1 MTNRQIQRFC
11 EKIDSMSGLE
21 LLNLRQILNDKIDEV
36 SALDENFMLHDYVD
50 SYFYYVHYE
59 DGSSHLHVKGKDA
72 YDTFMRSETAV
83 KIVRKTKNLFP
94 TFEEIMRKESN
105 GKRKEKGL
113 RCELH

>member
-1 MTNRQIQRFC
+1 MTNRQIQMFC
-11 EKIDSMSGLE
+11 DRIKTMSGEELISLRQ
-21 LLNLRQILNDKIDEV
+21 LLNEKIDEV
-36 SALDENFMLHDYVD
+36 AEMDENFMLHDWID
-50 SYFYYVHYE
+50 SYFYIVHYE
-59 DGSSHLHVKGKDA
+59 DGTSHLHVKGKDA
-72 YDTFMRSETAV
+72 YDTFMRSESAV